1 MVITF
6 IIICLLIWLLA
17 SIINKKEREKDKK
30 EQLNLLEI
38 REESLNQAKEELNYK
53 EQDYEKRN
61 SDLTKREQDFFKI
74 EATKDG
80 LETIITTLNQEIES
94 LKKDIKS
101 LKKEA
106 KIASKNNL
114 IVTSKSLIDLN
125 ISDETTSSEV
135 KNQLALLKKENANL
149 VKNHSVKIS
158 SHIESAKERNK
169 LARKVLLSFNS
180 EVAGLLN
187 KLTFANI
194 DSTRN
199 KITNTFERINKLY
212 EDDEVQI
219 TTDYLKYQLSV
230 LELNYQFILKKH
242 NEKEQQA
249 AIKEQMLDEAKA
261 QKELEKEQKRIL
273 SEQRKFNNELS
284 KTMKYLSNS
293 TDSVQSEIYA
303 EKIRELEA
311 KIKQLES
318 DKEDVDNRLLNT
330 RAGYVYVISNIGSFG
345 ENIYKIGMT
354 KRLNPLDRVNELGS
368 ASVPFKFDVHAMI
381 FSDDAPT
388 LENHLHK
395 VFADKSVNK
404 INPRKEFFNVSLKDI
419 EKEVLEHFDATV
431 EFTEFAKAEE
441 YRRSLE
447 LAANGM

>member
-1 MVITF
+1 MVISF

-74 EATKDG
+74 EATKDE

-114 IVTSKSLIDLN
+114 IVTSTSLIDLN

-149 VKNHSVKIS
+149 VKNHSVKIP

-447 LAANGM
+447 LATEE